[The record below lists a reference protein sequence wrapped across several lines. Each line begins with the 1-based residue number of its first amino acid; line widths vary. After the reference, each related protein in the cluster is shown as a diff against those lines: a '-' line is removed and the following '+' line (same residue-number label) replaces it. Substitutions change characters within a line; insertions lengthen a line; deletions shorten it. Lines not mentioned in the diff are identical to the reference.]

1 MSFCR
6 LVLLQVL
13 AALLFIA
20 AGTASLSAQSKKQLP
35 PPPAHAKSPS
45 PAVTDDFVHQQFDE
59 NCSLLAGPPLGAVL
73 FQALSV
79 GLGIL
84 LLAGLW
90 TPVAGT
96 LVAAEA
102 LWNVF
107 SSGHPWRWIMLATLG
122 AALALIGPGAWSI
135 DARLFGWRRLEIRD
149 RKSQDSPP

>member
-1 MSFCR
+1 MGI
-6 LVLLQVL
+6 QGVL
-13 AALLFIA
+13 A
-20 AGTASLSAQSKKQLP
+20 
-35 PPPAHAKSPS
+35 
-45 PAVTDDFVHQQFDE
+45 
-59 NCSLLAGPPLGAVL
+59 LLAGPPLGTVL
-73 FQALSV
+73 FQMLSV
-79 GLGIL
+79 GLGLL

-90 TPVAGT
+90 TPMVGVV
-96 LVAAEA
+96 VAAEA

>member
-1 MSFCR
+1 MVIQA
-6 LVLLQVL
+6 VL
-13 AALLFIA
+13 
-20 AGTASLSAQSKKQLP
+20 
-35 PPPAHAKSPS
+35 
-45 PAVTDDFVHQQFDE
+45 
-59 NCSLLAGPPLGAVL
+59 SLLAGPLLGAVL
-73 FQALSV
+73 FHMLSI
-79 GLGIL
+79 GLGLL

-107 SSGHPWRWIMLATLG
+107 SSGHPWRWIMQATLG

-149 RKSQDSPP
+149 RRRQDSPP

>member
-1 MSFCR
+1 M
-6 LVLLQVL
+6 VVQAVL
-13 AALLFIA
+13 ALLALPLPGALLFHV
-20 AGTASLSAQSKKQLP
+20 LSI
-35 PPPAHAKSPS
+35 
-45 PAVTDDFVHQQFDE
+45 
-59 NCSLLAGPPLGAVL
+59 
-73 FQALSV
+73 
-79 GLGIL
+79 GLGLL

-107 SSGHPWRWIMLATLG
+107 SSGHAWRWIMLATLG

-135 DARLFGWRRLEIRD
+135 DAHLFGWRRLEIRD